1 MNFRD
6 TAAWHLHSWQD
17 IWSIGQCHTGRV
29 PIPLPVPVLLPVPGQ
44 RQSPQARPL
53 GNRARALNPLDP
65 REEAS
70 VYQEQLGW
78 KHRESQVPQQAYNSF
93 RKQVAAGI
101 SKQAE

>member
-1 MNFRD
+1 MPR
-6 TAAWHLHSWQD
+6 
-17 IWSIGQCHTGRV
+17 QCHTGRV
-29 PIPLPVPVLLPVPGQ
+29 PIPLPVPVPVLLPVPVPGQ

-65 REEAS
+65 REETS

-78 KHRESQVPQQAYNSF
+78 KRRESQVPQQAYDSF

-101 SKQAE
+101 SKQADWNKVGRRTNKEA